1 MQDINQMTELE
12 KVHAM
17 EQLWDSLTRGREIP
31 ESPEWHAEELQKRSV
46 RINEGRSGYL
56 SLDQL
61 KERGVRK

>member
-17 EQLWDSLTRGREIP
+17 EQLWDSLTRGRSIP
-31 ESPEWHAEELQKRSV
+31 ESPEWHAEELQKRTA
-46 RINEGRSGYL
+46 RISEGQSKYL

-61 KERGVRK
+61 RERGVKK